1 MSQKALST
9 DPAPFGLPAGTRLL
23 NGQYE
28 ILGPLQQGGF
38 GITYLAR
45 DSLHRTVVVKEC
57 FPADLCRRS
66 GVTVRP
72 DSRAHR
78 APYATLI
85 QQFLRE
91 ARRLARLRHPNI
103 VAVHQVFEE
112 NGTAYMALDFVP
124 GDDLVTLLEDDAA
137 RLTPALLDSALRQ
150 GLQALAYIHANDML
164 HRDIAPDNLRID
176 DLGHVTLI
184 DFGAARERLNQGEA
198 DPAPALIAVK
208 DGYSPPEFYDPAG
221 HHDFA
226 SDIYSLGASFYHLIT
241 GIAPPSA
248 PERAEALAA
257 GAADP
262 YVPLAQ
268 DTWACPYPVLLTVDH
283 ALSLDPAER
292 FDTAADWDAALDA
305 APRVRPAPVA
315 PPAHV
320 EGVALDP
327 ALAAEVARLV
337 RETNREVTPGAPA
350 AIVRR
355 PPPGPEKPKKRQLVD
370 LFGNPVRDVDRWLRE
385 QERERHVPEPQS
397 IAPQSAAPHPQPGD
411 TEPTAQARQSHR
423 VQPKPLPGAE
433 TPAQN
438 APRRSLFATLFGR
451 RARDSDT
458 RLA

>member
-1 MSQKALST
+1 MSQKAFDT
-9 DPAPFGLPAGTRLL
+9 EPDPFGLPTGTRLL

-28 ILGPLQQGGF
+28 ILGLLQQGGF

-45 DSLHRTVVVKEC
+45 DSLERTVVIKEC
-57 FPADLCRRS
+57 FPGDLCRRS
-66 GVTVRP
+66 GTAVRP

-78 APYATLI
+78 APYAALI

-91 ARRLARLRHPNI
+91 ARRLAKLRHPNI

-124 GDDLVTLLEDDAA
+124 GEDLVTLLEDDADL
-137 RLTPALLDSALRQ
+137 LTPALLDSALHQ
-150 GLQALAYIHANDML
+150 SLQALTYIHANGLL

-184 DFGAARERLNQGEA
+184 DFGAARERLAPGEA

-221 HHDFA
+221 FHDFP

-241 GIAPPSA
+241 GLAPPSG
-248 PERAEALAA
+248 PERAEALAT
-257 GAADP
+257 GAPDP
-262 YVPLAQ
+262 YVPLAPE
-268 DTWACPYPVLLTVDH
+268 TWHCPYPVLLTVDR
-283 ALSLDPAER
+283 ALALDPSDRHASAIEWVTALAE
-292 FDTAADWDAALDA
+292 
-305 APRVRPAPVA
+305 APPSRPIPVSAPAPTQ
-315 PPAHV
+315 V

-327 ALAAEVARLV
+327 ALAAEVARLG
-337 RETNREVTPGAPA
+337 RETNREVTPGAPK

-355 PPPGPEKPKKRQLVD
+355 PAPAPEKPKQKQLVD

-385 QERERHVPEPQS
+385 QERDRHVPAPSSVAPTTQDQQAPSKPQGQRIQPRALP
-397 IAPQSAAPHPQPGD
+397 IAPPQPTD
-411 TEPTAQARQSHR
+411 
-423 VQPKPLPGAE
+423 
-433 TPAQN
+433 AQN
-438 APRRSLFATLFGR
+438 APRRSLLSTFFGR
-451 RARDSDT
+451 RSARRSDT